1 MKNFKFFDET
11 KNILNKFGPEI
22 LSGLAVIFTGL
33 AIKSAIDKAEEATEV
48 KMEYAADVKELTETY
63 TENSENGTG
72 RYPWGN
78 KDLNGLLKQ
87 RKLQKNI
94 ELALVYKWSF
104 IFGFASATCMICSTK
119 LSGSKLAAAY
129 ALAKLNEDK
138 LKIALEKS
146 KELFGEDAKDKL
158 EEKIAGEMLIKSNAP
173 FAGDND
179 ICAEDELLFE
189 DGSTGIP
196 IRTTMAN
203 IDRAKKDALDILK
216 KNHTLSYKKWLMIL
230 GVNKEYVNNVGVNTG
245 WNVLHPFD
253 FELSEFQMGD
263 VSAYLIKYTNAPIV
277 NFYHMTK

>member
-1 MKNFKFFDET
+1 MKNIKFFDET

-33 AIKSAIDKAEEATEV
+33 AIKSAMDKAEDAVEV
-48 KMEYAADVKELTETY
+48 KERYNEEIKNFNEMTESSADQEAAKKT
-63 TENSENGTG
+63 
-72 RYPWGN
+72 
-78 KDLNGLLKQ
+78 LKTM
-87 RKLQKNI
+87 KLQKNI

-104 IFGFASATCMICSTK
+104 IFGFSSAVCMVSSTK

-146 KELFGEDAKDKL
+146 KELFGEDAKEKL
-158 EEKIAGEMLIKSNAP
+158 ENKIAEGMMVKSTAP
-173 FAGDND
+173 FAGDDD

-189 DGSTGIP
+189 DGNTGIP

-203 IDRAKKDALDILK
+203 IDRAKKDATDILK
-216 KNHTLSYKKWLMIL
+216 KNYKLSYKKWLTIL
-230 GVNKEYVNNVGVNTG
+230 GVPKEYVNNVGINTG

-263 VSAYLIKYTNAPIV
+263 VSAYLIKYKNEPIA
-277 NFYHMTK
+277 NFYHMSK